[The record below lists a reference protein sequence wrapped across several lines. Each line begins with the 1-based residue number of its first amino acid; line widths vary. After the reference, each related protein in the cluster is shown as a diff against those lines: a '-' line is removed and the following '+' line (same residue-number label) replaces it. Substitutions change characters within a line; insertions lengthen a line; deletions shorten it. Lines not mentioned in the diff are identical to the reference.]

1 MKKQEIKLWVD
12 DIRPAPEGW
21 LQARNVTDAI
31 KTISRFREDIT
42 DISLDHDISMAV
54 MVDGT
59 QRPFPSRETFQAVA
73 YFIVA
78 VYGQLEKHLMP
89 TITIH
94 TANPVGADE
103 LLAILSGFPTQVAPE
118 SRVNRL
124 ESEV

>member
-31 KTISRFREDIT
+31 KTIARFREDIT

-73 YFIVA
+73 YYILE
-78 VYGQLEKHLMP
+78 VYKYSDVRP
-89 TITIH
+89 KITIH
-94 TANPVGADE
+94 TANPVGGVE
-103 LLAILSGFPTQVAPE
+103 LMEILRVFFNITIAPE